1 MSNAIKYYVNRDNG
15 VVVAKLDNLR
25 LENSNMCSSFFDMYN
40 LWSFDKFTNKVNDYI
55 NSFPD
60 AYVGIARC
68 YPGDVFD
75 EDRGKELARARLL
88 IKVNNTKAKIAHYV
102 IKQLDE
108 VKDTILKVENHHLNR
123 ATIMENKVSNILG
136 RIEG

>member
-25 LENSNMCSSFFDMYN
+25 LENSKMCSSFFDLYDF
-40 LWSFDKFTNKVNDYI
+40 WSFDRLTNYI

-60 AYVGIARC
+60 SYVGIARC

-75 EDRGKELARARLL
+75 EERGKELARARLL

>member
-15 VVVAKLDNLR
+15 VVVAKLDDLR
-25 LENSNMCSSFFDMYN
+25 LENSKMCSSFFN
-40 LWSFDKFTNKVNDYI
+40 LCDFWSLGTIFDKTNNYI

-75 EDRGKELARARLL
+75 EERGKELARARLL

>member
-1 MSNAIKYYVNRDNG
+1 MSNAIKYYVNRENG
-15 VVVAKLDNLR
+15 VVVAKLEDMR
-25 LENSNMCSSFFDMYN
+25 RENSEMCAHFNLFDF
-40 LWSFDKFTNKVNDYI
+40 WGFDKLTNKINNYV

-60 AYVGIARC
+60 SYVGIARC

-75 EDRGKELARARLL
+75 EERGKELARARLL

-123 ATIMENKVSNILG
+123 AIIMENKISNILG

>member
-25 LENSNMCSSFFDMYN
+25 LENFKMCSSFFN
-40 LWSFDKFTNKVNDYI
+40 LYDFWSLDTLLGKINNYI